1 MCSRVRFIIK
11 QVVLTF
17 LCSDISKN
25 NSYICF
31 FQTSIAYWS
40 SVNHFVILLLFVYN
54 FPVHL
59 HVLYVV
65 L

>member
-1 MCSRVRFIIK
+1 MCFRVRLIIK
-11 QVVLTF
+11 QEVMTF

-31 FQTSIAYWS
+31 FQTSIACWS

-54 FPVHL
+54 FLVHL